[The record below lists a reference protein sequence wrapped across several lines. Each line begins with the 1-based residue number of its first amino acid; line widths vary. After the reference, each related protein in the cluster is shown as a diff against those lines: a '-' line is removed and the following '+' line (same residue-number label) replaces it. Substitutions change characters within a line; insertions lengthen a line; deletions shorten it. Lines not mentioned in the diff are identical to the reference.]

1 MVELRKERKKAPRT
15 APFFIFFAFRLVP
28 RRESSPFPQFA
39 WAVAGGVARK
49 RAAADRAVDK
59 TVDKVVDKVVDTAAA
74 GKVLVR
80 MAGSAVR
87 GRKVAA
93 SARRGA
99 RIFPDAGKDWWRCPY
114 SSPSL

>member
-1 MVELRKERKKAPRT
+1 MSYAKREKSA
-15 APFFIFFAFRLVP
+15 AYGAFFIFSAFRLVP

-39 WAVAGGVARK
+39 WVVAGGVARK
-49 RAAADRAVDK
+49 RAAADGAVDK
-59 TVDKVVDKVVDTAAA
+59 AVDAVAADTAAA

-80 MAGSAVR
+80 MAASAVR
-87 GRKVAA
+87 GRKAAA

-99 RIFPDAGKDWWRCPY
+99 RIFTDAGKDWWRCPY